1 MCATRFHKM
10 SIYGHFEPDHK
21 KIINIFENVDVRDC
35 HVQIRIFDM

>member
-1 MCATRFHKM
+1 MVILNPITQ
-10 SIYGHFEPDHK
+10 